1 MKILVGVDY
10 YKPFWGS
17 GGIARVCYEIST
29 RLAKMGHDITVFSN
43 GERSNFQLETELNR
57 PIPVDGVTVYYFKN
71 AFKLLV
77 VKTNVDSLY
86 LLPVVARK
94 RLKEFDIVHI
104 HTFRSVLAVPI
115 WYYAKKYNVPY
126 VLQAHGSVRDHSQK
140 RFMKKIFDIMWGQR
154 ILKDASR
161 VIASTPM
168 EAEEYKTKGVSE
180 DRIEVVPGGIDPT
193 EFENLPQKGSFRK
206 AYDLT
211 DDCKM
216 ILYLGRI
223 QRIKGLD
230 LLVKAFAQLEGKL
243 DNVKLVMVG
252 PDEGYLPTLKRLIN
266 DLGIEEKVLFT
277 SFIPAEMKI
286 AAYVDADIYVLP
298 SSYECFPTTVMEAC
312 ACGTPVIV
320 TDTCHIAPLVKDD
333 VGIVVPYDEDQLSK
347 ALGNILDDDEMRAK
361 FAERGIA
368 LIREQLN
375 LQSYANRVEA
385 VYKKVLSVHN

>member
-57 PIPVDGVTVYYFKN
+57 PIPVDGVTVYYFRN
-71 AFKLLV
+71 AFKFLV
-77 VKTNVDSLY
+77 VKTNIDSLY

-94 RLKEFDIVHI
+94 KLKEFDIVHI

-140 RFMKKIFDIMWGQR
+140 RFIKKIFDIMWGQR

-161 VIASTPM
+161 VIAFTPM
-168 EAEEYKTKGVSE
+168 EAEEYKAKGVSK
-180 DRIEVVPGGIDPT
+180 DRIEVVPGGIDAS
-193 EFENLPQKGSFRK
+193 EFENLPPKGSFRK
-206 AYDLT
+206 EYNLT
-211 DDCKM
+211 DDCKI

-277 SFIPAEMKI
+277 SFLTGEKKI

-298 SSYECFPTTVMEAC
+298 SIYECFPTTVMEAC

-320 TDTCHIAPLVKDD
+320 TDTCHIAPLIKDG
-333 VGIVVPYDEDQLSK
+333 VGMVVPYDKDQLSN
-347 ALGNILDDDEMRAK
+347 ALCDILNDDEMRTK
-361 FAERGIA
+361 FAERGRT

-375 LQSYANRVEA
+375 LQSYASRVEA
-385 VYKKVLSVHN
+385 VYKKVLSMNN